1 MKRKEDRMTTKN
13 KISNVFF
20 LFFLVVFC
28 FSVLEYK
35 MSRQGKRRIF
45 YFATL
50 DSSDIHSEVRY
61 EPRDFVDTG
70 TSSIQF
76 FVEELLLGPTT
87 NRYRPVFS
95 LGTKVLFCN
104 LSGDTLY
111 VNLSEDALLEKG
123 SAQTIKDGTEFFK
136 MNILKNFA
144 NINTIEMFIG
154 GKQIIY

>member
-1 MKRKEDRMTTKN
+1 
-13 KISNVFF
+13 
-20 LFFLVVFC
+20 
-28 FSVLEYK
+28 
-35 MSRQGKRRIF
+35 
-45 YFATL
+45 
-50 DSSDIHSEVRY
+50 
-61 EPRDFVDTG
+61 
-70 TSSIQF
+70 
-76 FVEELLLGPTT
+76 
-87 NRYRPVFS
+87 VFS